1 MNTTVFSLGAG
12 GGDGNT
18 HTHTLHFWYT
28 HTKKNNPETSVRR
41 ERVQQSRFLI
51 LQQKHATRSASIGK
65 TERFCSAVQ
74 CDDATDD
81 MKVDL
86 PGRE

>member
-1 MNTTVFSLGAG
+1 MNTTVFSLGAWG
-12 GGDGNT
+12 MGT
-18 HTHTLHFWYT
+18 HTRYIFGT
-28 HTKKNNPETSVRR
+28 HTKKTPETSVRR

>member
-12 GGDGNT
+12 GGWE

-28 HTKKNNPETSVRR
+28 HKKKKPETSVRR

>member
-1 MNTTVFSLGAG
+1 MNTTVFSLVGWW
-12 GGDGNT
+12 GDGNT
-18 HTHTLHFWYT
+18 RYIFGTHTQ
-28 HTKKNNPETSVRR
+28 KKKLETSVRR